1 MTIKP
6 GDEVVCID
14 DTTLPEQY
22 LGIRAGEVYRATWV
36 GMCRTYLGGEYV
48 GIRLAGV
55 SRGVCPHFGEEDP
68 PFALRRFKPVVK
80 PKRHEEIKA
89 SLTRK
94 GLIGKKIEEKA

>member
-6 GDEVVCID
+6 SDEVVCID

-36 GMCRTYLGGEYV
+36 GMCRTYLGGDYA

-55 SRGVCPHFGEEDP
+55 NRGICPQFGEEDP
-68 PFALRRFKPVVK
+68 PFAARRFRPVVK
-80 PKRHEEIKA
+80 RSVEN
-89 SLTRK
+89 
-94 GLIGKKIEEKA
+94 KKNIEETV